1 MAQRFKIYYFLKLF
15 STYAIL
21 ENKKKLFPAAQPLI
35 PSVTLLQYSLRIPH
49 RQNKRIKSR
58 Y

>member
-21 ENKKKLFPAAQPLI
+21 ENPAAQPLI

-58 Y
+58 D